1 MCVARTKCAS
11 TRAAV
16 LILKVSAHVEPSE
29 QTFGA
34 AVFSVFTRLNLKEV
48 QLDTSSCLMLSCS
61 DLDPALMPL
70 CSGAASPTLSHAPR
84 PPHRSLPSQPLPDH
98 GQGRVEGELAPVGAA
113 VSQQQGARLGVVA
126 RRQQLGGG
134 LLNIPASLLLVGQHV
149 GAEQGVQGCGD
160 AAHQEPG
167 VQEQGEELGVAGG
180 SHLLCGKGKKKG
192 GGEGREKV

>member
-1 MCVARTKCAS
+1 
-11 TRAAV
+11 
-16 LILKVSAHVEPSE
+16 
-29 QTFGA
+29 
-34 AVFSVFTRLNLKEV
+34 
-48 QLDTSSCLMLSCS
+48 MLSSS

-70 CSGAASPTLSHAPR
+70 CLPRSPTHLEP

-113 VSQQQGARLGVVA
+113 VSQQQGAGLGAVA

-180 SHLLCGKGKKKG
+180 SRLLRGKEREKKKR
-192 GGEGREKV
+192 EGREKV